1 MMESSA
7 LINEEDFFLLRF
19 DSRSINTFLKKFAP
33 RCIDAGYDEES
44 ACGVC
49 FQVFEQRQQNGS
61 FESDGFSTMVEG
73 CSWVNTDENN
83 KKYGVYGLK
92 IYLTTSDKSGVVWEK
107 FQQEIET
114 KFGNEDAAWK
124 KFKKIIADIKVYR
137 GLDSKLIL
145 SELNKINGMSPELKK
160 EIETHLKQWN
170 ELVGKELQPKTEAE
184 LQKNCVCLEMKR
196 DTEGK
201 IYFQCQKYNNNQL
214 QKDKSN
220 EWKIY
225 CKQEDKCQNQ
235 THVIYFE
242 KKSHILLFFMY
253 IYELIFGSSKQNN
266 DQDQFKVKAGQN
278 SIKNKKTNKE
288 ESDLNPV
295 PLISS
300 DINKEK
306 NKSYD

>member
-1 MMESSA
+1 MTQSSA
-7 LINEEDFFLLRF
+7 LINESEFFSLKF
-19 DSRSINTFLKKFAP
+19 DSRSLNAFLKKFAP
-33 RCIDAGYDEES
+33 LCIDADYDEES

-61 FESDGFSTMVEG
+61 FESCDFSTIVEG
-73 CSWVNTDENN
+73 CSWANTDENN
-83 KKYGVYGLK
+83 KNGVYGLK

-145 SELNKINGMSPELKK
+145 SKLNKINGMSPELKK

-170 ELVGKELQPKTEAE
+170 ELVGKEWQPKTEAE

-225 CKQEDKCQNQ
+225 CKQKYKCQNQ

-242 KKSHILLFFMY
+242 KKSRILLFFMY
-253 IYELIFGSSKQNN
+253 IYELIFGSAEQNEDKKQF
-266 DQDQFKVKAGQN
+266 QVKPEQN
-278 SIKNKKTNKE
+278 SIKNTKINEKGSVSSSAPLISNNINKE
-288 ESDLNPV
+288 E
-295 PLISS
+295 
-300 DINKEK
+300 
-306 NKSYD
+306 NKSYN